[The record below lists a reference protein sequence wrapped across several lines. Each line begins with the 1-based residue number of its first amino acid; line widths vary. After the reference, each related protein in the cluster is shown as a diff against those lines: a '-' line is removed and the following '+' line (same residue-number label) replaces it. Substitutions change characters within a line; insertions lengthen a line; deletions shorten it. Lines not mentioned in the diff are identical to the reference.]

1 MNRRSYLRT
10 AGLAG
15 AASLAGCLGGFGDD
29 DPNVVLGAPDRDADV
44 TSEDLPYPGWGQQV
58 PDVELPDPLAGEP
71 VALRDVERPHVTTF
85 FFSNCMTVCPA
96 IVGLVREIQ
105 IHSVNEGYADQVD
118 FYPVT
123 FDPARDDAETLR
135 AYADRMNV
143 DMDAGNWHFLRPE
156 TEARAKAVVQEQF
169 GVFFEK
175 DPQEDGPYMFTHLG
189 LILLVNADG
198 YVERAYRARLQQ
210 GEGLTVNRGD
220 VLEDLR
226 RVRTA

>member
-1 MNRRSYLRT
+1 MNRRRYLRT

-15 AASLAGCLGGFGDD
+15 AASLAGCLGGVGDD

-44 TSEDLPYPGWGQQV
+44 TSEDLPYPAWGQQV
-58 PDVELPDPLAGEP
+58 PDVTLPAPLSGES
-71 VALRDVERPHVTTF
+71 VTLRNVDRPHVTTF
-85 FFSNCMTVCPA
+85 FFSTCRTVCPLL
-96 IVGLVREIQ
+96 VGLVRELQ
-105 IHSVNEGYADQVD
+105 INSVQEGYADEVD
-118 FYPVT
+118 FYPVS

-143 DMDAGNWHFLRPE
+143 DMDAGNWHFLLPE
-156 TEARAKAVVQEQF
+156 TEERARAVVQEQF

-175 DPQEDGPYMFTHLG
+175 DPREDGPYMFTHLG
-189 LILLVNADG
+189 LILLTNGDG

-210 GEGLTVNRGD
+210 GEGLSVGRQD
-220 VLEDLR
+220 VLNDLR

>member
-1 MNRRSYLRT
+1 MNRRSYLRAT
-10 AGLAG
+10 GLAG
-15 AASLAGCLGGFGDD
+15 TASLAGCLGGVGDRN
-29 DPNVVLGAPDRDADV
+29 PNVVLGAPDRDADV
-44 TSEDLPYPGWGQQV
+44 TSEDLQYPAWGQQV
-58 PDVELPDPLAGEP
+58 PDVTLPNPLSGEP
-71 VALRDVERPHVTTF
+71 VDVREIDRPYVTTF

-96 IVGLVREIQ
+96 IVGLVRELQ
-105 IHSVNEGYADQVD
+105 IDSVNQGYADQVA

-135 AYADRMNV
+135 AYAGRMNV
-143 DMDAGNWHFLRPE
+143 AMDAGNWHFLRPG

-189 LILLVNADG
+189 LILLVNGDG
-198 YVERAYRARLQQ
+198 YVERAYRASLQQ
-210 GEGLTVNRGD
+210 GEGLTVNRQD
-220 VLEDLR
+220 VLADLE

>member
-1 MNRRSYLRT
+1 
-10 AGLAG
+10 
-15 AASLAGCLGGFGDD
+15 
-29 DPNVVLGAPDRDADV
+29 
-44 TSEDLPYPGWGQQV
+44 
-58 PDVELPDPLAGEP
+58 
-71 VALRDVERPHVTTF
+71 
-85 FFSNCMTVCPA
+85 
-96 IVGLVREIQ
+96 
-105 IHSVNEGYADQVD
+105 VNEGYADQVD